1 MSFVTVPNFNHP
13 LPPNGINS
21 VPTLAGSSPADIN
34 GSGQWVAYVG
44 EMPITATIDRLF
56 FRIGSATTGCGALAR
71 IETVDT
77 ATGLPTG
84 TLVHANASQ
93 SVTITSGGADYTV
106 TFPGTFSIVKGTRFA
121 IVVAHNSGSPVAIRF
136 SEFSDDNS
144 GCGFP
149 YMLDYDVSAGF
160 RNQIALNWGL
170 GVSGGSAVRL
180 PFMWPINAVSNETF
194 RASSTPDTIGNRFT
208 LAAPMRICG
217 VWAWLDLDDTATIHL
232 YAADGATALASVNLT
247 ASLPPTTTAVLN
259 YHLFASSVE
268 LAAGTYYL
276 AVEATGSANIGL
288 ATCTFPD
295 ASWRA
300 GSPLGGADFV
310 YATCTQ
316 APTGTGDW
324 TVTDTKQ
331 CFLGLIID
339 GIDDGAGGGGGGGET
354 SHVFAS

>member
-13 LPPNGINS
+13 LPPSDILTG
-21 VPTLAGSSPADIN
+21 PTLGSTASADIN

-56 FRIGSATTGCGALAR
+56 FRIASATTGCVALAR

-77 ATGLPTG
+77 ATGLPAG

-93 SVTITSGGADYTV
+93 SVTITSGSADYTV
-106 TFPGTFSIVKGTRFA
+106 TFPGTFSIAQGTRIA
-121 IVVAHNSGSPVAIRF
+121 IVIAHSSGSPVAIRF
-136 SEFSDDNS
+136 LFFYDDANA
-144 GCGFP
+144 CGFP
-149 YMLDYDVSAGF
+149 YVLDYDVSASF
-160 RNQIALNWGL
+160 RSGTALNWGL

-180 PFMWPINAVSNETF
+180 PFMWPINAVSTEIF
-194 RASSTPDTIGNRFT
+194 QASSYPDTIGNRFT
-208 LAAPMRICG
+208 LPAPMRICG

-232 YAADGATALASVNLT
+232 YAADGATSLASVNLT
-247 ASLPPTTTAVLN
+247 ASLPPTVSPYLN
-259 YHLFASSVE
+259 YHLFASSIE

-276 AVEATGSANIGL
+276 AVEATGSVNIAL

-354 SHVFAS
+354 SHVFAC